1 MNERV
6 NKSKESMPR
15 TLRIRLVAG
24 FDLLEALRSR
34 KAVVLLALYV
44 LGSLGAAAIF
54 IQVLGAIRDRLES
67 DLGHVVDTKQLMES
81 PGMARIAGALVGDAE
96 VASAVV
102 AIPPMALFYGWMA
115 MSFVPLLVL
124 FTSADAIAGDVQSG
138 AVRFSL
144 FRIDRLSW
152 AAGKLVGQTCLMA
165 MGVLSGALA
174 AWAMGALWLEGMP
187 RGLTAYWLLRISG
200 RTIVYCFAYLGMVMC
215 ASQLARTP
223 IRAGGLALMIVF
235 GSALTGNLLDA
246 EPIVTRAPKLFAAL
260 GMLFPN
266 GHYLSLWHPALLE
279 SGLAAVALVAIGL
292 GFFALGFW
300 RFSTRDA

>member
-6 NKSKESMPR
+6 NKSSDSIPR
-15 TLRIRLVAG
+15 WLRIRLVAA
-24 FDLLEALRSR
+24 FDLSEAIRSR

-54 IQVLGAIRDRLES
+54 IQLLDAIRERLEI
-67 DLGHVVDTKQLMES
+67 DLGRVVDAQQLMQS
-81 PGMARIAGALVGDAE
+81 PGMARIAGALVGDPE
-96 VASAVV
+96 VARAVV

-144 FRIDRLSW
+144 FRVDRLSW
-152 AAGKLVGQTCLMA
+152 AAGKLVGQTGLMA
-165 MGVLSGALA
+165 MGVLAGAVA
-174 AWAMGALWLEGMP
+174 AWTMGALWLDGMP

-200 RTIVYCFAYLGMVMC
+200 RTVVYCFAYLGMVMC

-223 IRAGGLALMIVF
+223 IRAGGIALMIVF

-246 EPIVTRAPKLFAAL
+246 EPIATRAPRLFAAL
-260 GMLFPN
+260 GKLFPN
-266 GHYLSLWHPALLE
+266 GHYLSLWHPGLLE
-279 SGLAAVALVAIGL
+279 SGLGAAALVTIGL
-292 GFFALGFW
+292 AFFALGFW